1 MAFGDFFS
9 PRSSTTPNLPLP
21 PVSRVTPQESN
32 RVMASTVCD
41 TVLGVELNSERYVSL
56 LRDMI
61 AVSESV
67 QNGPA
72 LGLVPNEDKVRTR
85 A

>member
-1 MAFGDFFS
+1 
-9 PRSSTTPNLPLP
+9 
-21 PVSRVTPQESN
+21 
-32 RVMASTVCD
+32 MASTVCD